1 MSEDLIAFLSIIL
14 GGPIMLGA
22 GFGLYQINQTIQNH
36 TFQQAYNKNMECRM
50 KVNNPNPAYANIM
63 CGSVPRYEE
72 FVK

>member
-1 MSEDLIAFLSIIL
+1 MSEDLITFLSIFL
-14 GGPIMLGA
+14 GGPIILGV
-22 GFGLYQINQTIQNH
+22 GLGLYQTMQNH

>member
-1 MSEDLIAFLSIIL
+1 MSEDLIFCLSILLGFPIIL
-14 GGPIMLGA
+14 GVGLG
-22 GFGLYQINQTIQNH
+22 LHQTMQNH

-50 KVNNPNPAYANIM
+50 KMDNPNPAYANIM